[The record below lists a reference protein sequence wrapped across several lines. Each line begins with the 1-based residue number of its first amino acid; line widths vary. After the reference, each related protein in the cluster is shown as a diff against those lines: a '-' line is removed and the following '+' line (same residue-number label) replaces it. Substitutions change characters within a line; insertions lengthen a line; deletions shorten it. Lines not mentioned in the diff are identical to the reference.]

1 MLCLARAIIRKTK
14 ILVLDEATANVDLE
28 TDNFI
33 QQKLKSG
40 FKNCTV
46 LIIAHR
52 LATVIDADRILVMEG
67 GHGRE
72 FDHPFKL
79 LANDDADSTIT
90 KTDENGTPG
99 FFAEMVRATGTDAA
113 TQLFAIARS
122 KYMS

>member
-1 MLCLARAIIRKTK
+1 MARAIIRKTK

-67 GHGRE
+67 GYGRE

-79 LANDDADSTIT
+79 LANDDADTTIT
-90 KTDENGTPG
+90 KTDQDGTPG
-99 FFAEMVRATGTDAA
+99 FFAKMVRATGEETAA
-113 TQLFAIARS
+113 QLFTIAKE
-122 KYMS
+122 KYGA